1 MEQKTNPENE
11 INDLLKGYTKKM
23 DVETEVEQEAPRKK
37 RGRPRKEKEPDTIE
51 DSNLISG
58 ALFLLLID
66 LAIPALLSMA
76 NNMMVKDKRKK
87 IKAKTLKMTKEQ
99 REELAPIA
107 DEAVKQLMLQ
117 ASPLAVFLVS
127 IIGIY
132 GLNFMMLKSE

>member
-1 MEQKTNPENE
+1 MQTQKNPENE

-23 DVETEVEQEAPRKK
+23 DVEPESEEPKKPK
-37 RGRPRKEKEPDTIE
+37 RGRPPKKDKEQEEIQ

-66 LAIPALLSMA
+66 MAIPALLAMA
-76 NNMMVKDKRKK
+76 NNMITKDKKKK

-99 REELAPIA
+99 RDELSPIA
-107 DEAVKQLMLQ
+107 DEAIKQLMIQ

-132 GLNFMMLKSE
+132 GINFMMLKSD